1 MGKEMNELQ
10 QREFLIHSLG
20 VFELRAL
27 ARELGIASP
36 TTKKRE
42 ELISLIFDI
51 LKDGSQMKIKAHKR
65 GRPFKKLS
73 SVDAIV
79 SSVQSIPKQ
88 EEATISG
95 VVTFMQEE
103 ASFNTFCGNT
113 TTFEGFVRIAKDG
126 RLCLFDVDAWA
137 SAYIPDNIYG
147 IEQLKLGAKVKI
159 SASLNSNDNYY
170 EATAIL
176 EIEGVKFQD
185 LANTEVEL
193 GDEVIGYNDIKFGNL
208 TAKEGRRNVYSFD
221 EELFED
227 DKFKSLVNFCED
239 NDYQLKVLSI
249 DTPYENQV
257 LFKSLD
263 IQDTFITNYGD
274 NDGEGIN
281 KVVDVANHAKYQ
293 TELGKKVVVFVPDV
307 ITVLRKVDEFI
318 KKSHSENK
326 ELVCQ
331 NGRSEFAIIVMQ
343 NLLSIAKAYSN
354 GYSTTLIMGYNK
366 IDEDDKF
373 LTTDIFKISKKLN

>member
-10 QREFLIHSLG
+10 QREILVHSLG

-51 LKDGSQMKIKAHKR
+51 LKDGTQIKIKAHKR

-79 SSVQSIPKQ
+79 SSVQNTPKQ

-95 VVTFMQEE
+95 VVSFMQEE
-103 ASFNTFCGNT
+103 DSLNSFCGNT
-113 TTFEGFVRIAKDG
+113 AILEGYVRIAKDG
-126 RLCLFDVDAWA
+126 RFCIFDIDAWA
-137 SAYIPDNIYG
+137 SAYIPEDIDG
-147 IEQLKLGAKVKI
+147 AELLKLGAKVKV
-159 SASLNSNDNYY
+159 SASMNTNKNHYD
-170 EATAIL
+170 ATAVL
-176 EIEGVKFQD
+176 EVEGVKVED
-185 LANTEVEL
+185 AIDTEIDMGE
-193 GDEVIGYNDIKFGNL
+193 EVIGYNDIKFGNF
-208 TAKEGRRNVYSFD
+208 TAKEGRRNVYSFE

-227 DKFKSLVNFCED
+227 DKFKNLVNFCD
-239 NDYQLKVLSI
+239 KNNYQLKVLSI
-249 DTPYENQV
+249 DTPYENQI

-263 IQDTFITNYGD
+263 IPDTFISNYGD

-293 TELGKKVVVFVPDV
+293 TELGKKVIVFVPDI
-307 ITVLRKVDEFI
+307 ITALRKVDEFI
-318 KKSHSENK
+318 IKTHAEKQP
-326 ELVCQ
+326 LIFQ
-331 NGRSEFAIIVMQ
+331 NGRSEYAIAVMQ
-343 NLLSIAKAYSN
+343 NLLTTAKAYSN

-366 IDEDDKF
+366 IDENDQF
-373 LTTDIFKISKKLN
+373 LTTDILKISKKLN